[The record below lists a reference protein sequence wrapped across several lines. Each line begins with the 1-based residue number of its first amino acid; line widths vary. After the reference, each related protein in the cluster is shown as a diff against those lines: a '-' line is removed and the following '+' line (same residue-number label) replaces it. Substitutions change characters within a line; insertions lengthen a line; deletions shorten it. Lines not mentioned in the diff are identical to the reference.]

1 MHSTW
6 SWSWPFN
13 AYWNTTYV
21 GEIIISYKTAFAI
34 GAGAAFIT
42 GGLGYIVRAGISDQ
56 EEIELYDMINE
67 ATINMFSGI
76 GSFAGVFF
84 GGLLGIKIPGKFT
97 MKNSIPYQI
106 FMGISGFYAFKYVL
120 SLLKKALQEE

>member
-1 MHSTW
+1 
-6 SWSWPFN
+6 
-13 AYWNTTYV
+13 
-21 GEIIISYKTAFAI
+21 
-34 GAGAAFIT
+34 
-42 GGLGYIVRAGISDQ
+42 
-56 EEIELYDMINE
+56 MINE

-76 GSFAGVFF
+76 GSFAGAFF

-97 MKNSIPYQI
+97 MKNSILYQI